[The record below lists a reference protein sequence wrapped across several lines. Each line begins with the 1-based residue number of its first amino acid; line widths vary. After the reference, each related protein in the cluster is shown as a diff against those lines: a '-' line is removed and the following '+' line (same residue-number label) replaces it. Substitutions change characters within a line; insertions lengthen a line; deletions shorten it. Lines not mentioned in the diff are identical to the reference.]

1 MSSAVTRDPSFT
13 SPGKFNW
20 IADIGQQLLV
30 YIATLLVLALLV
42 VLAAADV
49 LRGDVG
55 SDDPVPAE
63 FVLLFWGGIMG
74 CYPV

>member
-1 MSSAVTRDPSFT
+1 MSSAATRDPSFT
-13 SPGKFNW
+13 LPGKFKC
-20 IADIGQQLLV
+20 IADISQQLLA

-42 VLAAADV
+42 VLSAADV

-63 FVLLFWGGIMG
+63 FVLLCWGGIMG
-74 CYPV
+74 CCPV

>member
-1 MSSAVTRDPSFT
+1 MSSVATRKPSFT
-13 SPGKFNW
+13 PPGKFKC
-20 IADIGQQLLV
+20 IADIGQQFLA

-42 VLAAADV
+42 VLVAADV

-63 FVLLFWGGIMG
+63 FVLLFWGGIIG